1 MAILG
6 SGVPPDLLTTTNN
19 VVDNFSDN
27 SSNFSLI
34 KKGSTL
40 SIYEK
45 SKPLEHF
52 CSDSVISNGP
62 NPLPPIPIHRTS
74 V

>member
-1 MAILG
+1 MISIAILG

-34 KKGSTL
+34 KMDQHYRYKKNL
-40 SIYEK
+40 S
-45 SKPLEHF
+45 L
-52 CSDSVISNGP
+52 
-62 NPLPPIPIHRTS
+62 
-74 V
+74 